1 MNKDSLHRNRWLGT
15 PRTRAAA
22 ALAALA
28 LGAAACGGSSSP
40 VSTGAGPAP
49 ASSSGGGSSSQTLVI
64 ARNMDLT
71 STDPS
76 NAICDTCQFVFS
88 ATYETLVGLSDDNK
102 TLTPR
107 LATSWTGSKHD
118 SVWTFKLNPAAKFAD
133 GSPVTSAD
141 VKFSLLRLK
150 NLKGNAS
157 YLVNTVSKITTPGP
171 HTVAITL
178 HGPNSEFPNAVNAS
192 YTGIINAKEA
202 QQQGASDAADAAKVD
217 KADKWFQSHSAGSG
231 PYELQSFTSGSQV
244 TLVANPNYWGTKP
257 ALKRIIVKQANT
269 AAAQAQML
277 QDGEADM
284 AMQIDPVTAKSL
296 SGAAGITVKTIP
308 SFNFFW
314 IGMGQNISKLTQAP
328 LNSDI
333 RHAIVD
339 AIDYQGL
346 LNTMVSGEGK
356 LVAAPI
362 PNGYPGSAGLPLP
375 KRNLAEAK
383 QLLAKAGFPNGFKLT
398 LAYPTINAYG
408 VDLGQLAQL
417 LQTQL
422 KEAGIDLT
430 LRPAT
435 FSVNI
440 DDFSQNKLPMELL
453 YWAPDYYGTAQYFNY
468 FGLVPD
474 SAWSHLSAAT
484 PTAKPVVNAAETKAF
499 NQALAS
505 STQAQRDQFF
515 QQAGQQMINDA
526 VTVPLFSPNLVLA
539 YKSNLK
545 GVSYSACCNIK
556 LWQLSRS

>member
-1 MNKDSLHRNRWLGT
+1 MKINSHRHSRWSPK
-15 PRTRAAA
+15 PRARAIA
-22 ALAALA
+22 ALAALG
-28 LGAAACGGSSSP
+28 LVTAACGGSNGP
-40 VSTGAGPAP
+40 VSTGASTGP
-49 ASSSGGGSSSQTLVI
+49 SSSNSQTLVI

-88 ATYETLVGLSDDNK
+88 ATYETLVGLSNDNK
-102 TLTPR
+102 TLVPR
-107 LATSWTGSKHD
+107 LAQSWTANADD

-150 NLKGNAS
+150 YLKGNAS
-157 YLVNTVSKITTPGP
+157 YLVNTVDKITTPDP
-171 HTVAITL
+171 HTVVISL
-178 HGPNSEFPNAVNAS
+178 HAPNSEFPNAVNAS
-192 YTGIINAKEA
+192 YTGIINEKLAKSR
-202 QQQGASDAADAAKVD
+202 GASDAPDAAKVD

-244 TLVANPNYWGTKP
+244 TMVANPHYWGTP
-257 ALKRIIVKQANT
+257 APIKRIVVKQADT
-269 AAAQAQML
+269 AAGQAQML
-277 QDGEADM
+277 QDGEADI

-296 SGAAGITVKTIP
+296 SGVSGITVKTIP

-314 IGMGQNISKLTQAP
+314 IGMSQQIKNLTQAP
-328 LNSDI
+328 LNADI

-356 LVAAPI
+356 LVAAAI

-375 KRNLAEAK
+375 KRNLAQAK
-383 QLLAKAGFPNGFKLT
+383 QLLAKAGHPNGFRLT

-417 LQTQL
+417 LQSQL
-422 KEAGIDLT
+422 KQANINLT

-440 DDFSQNKLPMELL
+440 NDLSTNKLPMELL

-468 FGLVPD
+468 FGLIPG
-474 SAWSHLSAAT
+474 SSWSQLSASS
-484 PTAKPVVNAAETKAF
+484 PTAAPVVDKAETSFF

-505 STQAQRDQFF
+505 PAQAQRDQFF
-515 QQAGQQMINDA
+515 QQGGKQMIKDA

-539 YKSNLK
+539 YRSNIK
-545 GVSYSACCNIK
+545 GIDYSACCNIK

>member
-1 MNKDSLHRNRWLGT
+1 MSKHIVRRSRWLGT
-15 PRTRAAA
+15 TRTRAAA
-22 ALAALA
+22 GLAVIALIT
-28 LGAAACGGSSSP
+28 AACGGSNAP
-40 VSTGAGPAP
+40 VSNAGGGSAP
-49 ASSSGGGSSSQTLVI
+49 SASSSGDTQTLVI

-88 ATYETLVGLSDDNK
+88 ATYETLVGLSDDNH

-107 LATSWTGSKHD
+107 LATSWTGTKHD
-118 SVWTFKLNPAAKFAD
+118 SVWTFKLDPAAKFAD
-133 GSPVTSAD
+133 GSQVTSAD

-157 YLVNTVSKITTPGP
+157 YLVNTVDKIATPDP
-171 HTVAITL
+171 ETVVITL
-178 HGPNSEFPNAVNAS
+178 HAPNSEFPNAVNAS
-192 YTGIINAKEA
+192 YTGIINSKLAE
-202 QQQGASDAADAAKVD
+202 QQGATDAANAAKTD
-217 KADKWFQSHSAGSG
+217 TADKWFQSHSAGSG
-231 PYELQSFTSGSQV
+231 PYELQSFTSGAQV

-257 ALKRIIVKQANT
+257 TFKRIIVKQADT

-277 QDGEADM
+277 QDGEADI

-296 SGAAGITVKTIP
+296 QGVAGITVKTIP

-314 IGMGQNISKLTQAP
+314 LGMSQSIKNLTQAP
-328 LNSDI
+328 LSADI

-375 KRNLAEAK
+375 KRNVAEAK
-383 QLLAKAGFPNGFKLT
+383 KLLAQAGYPNGFKLT

-422 KEAGIDLT
+422 KDAGIDLT

-440 DDFSQNKLPMELL
+440 NDLSSWKLPMELL

-468 FGLVPD
+468 FGLIPG
-474 SAWSHLSAAT
+474 SSWSSLSAAS
-484 PTAKPVVNAAETKAF
+484 PTAKPIVNSAETSAF

-505 STQAQRDQFF
+505 SGQAQRDQFF
-515 QQAGQQMINDA
+515 NQAGQQMIKDA

-539 YKSNLK
+539 YKSDIK
-545 GVSYSACCNIK
+545 GITYSACCNIK
-556 LWQLSRS
+556 LWQLSR

>member
-1 MNKDSLHRNRWLGT
+1 MNLNSHHRSRWPGRLSM
-15 PRTRAAA
+15 RAAA
-22 ALAALA
+22 ALAALV
-28 LGAAACGGSSSP
+28 LVTAACGGSNGP
-40 VSTGAGPAP
+40 VNNGGGP
-49 ASSSGGGSSSQTLVI
+49 GGGSSANSQTLVI

-88 ATYETLVGLSDDNK
+88 ATYETLVGLSNDNK
-102 TLTPR
+102 TLIPR
-107 LATSWTGSKHD
+107 LAQSWSANANDTI
-118 SVWTFKLNPAAKFAD
+118 WTFKLNPAAKFAD

-150 NLKGNAS
+150 YLKGNAS
-157 YLVNTVSKITTPGP
+157 YLVNTVSTIATPDP
-171 HTVAITL
+171 HTVVITL
-178 HGPNSEFPNAVNAS
+178 HAPNSEFPNAVNAS
-192 YTGIINAKEA
+192 YTGILNSKLAR
-202 QQQGASDAADAAKVD
+202 QQGASDAPDAAKTD

-244 TLVANPNYWGTKP
+244 TMVASPHYWGTP
-257 ALKRIIVKQANT
+257 PPIKRIVVRQADT
-269 AAAQAQML
+269 AAGQAQML
-277 QDGEADM
+277 QNGEADI

-296 SGAAGITVKTIP
+296 SGVSGITVKTIP

-314 IGMGQNISKLTQAP
+314 IGMSQQIKNLTQAP
-328 LNSDI
+328 LNADI

-346 LNTMVSGEGK
+346 LTTMVSGEGK

-362 PNGYPGSAGLPLP
+362 PNGYPGAAGLPLP
-375 KRNLAEAK
+375 KRNLAQAK
-383 QLLAKAGFPNGFKLT
+383 QLLARAGHPNGFRLT

-417 LQTQL
+417 LQSQL
-422 KEAGIDLT
+422 KQANINLT

-440 DDFSQNKLPMELL
+440 NDLSTNKLPMELL

-468 FGLVPD
+468 FGLIPG
-474 SAWSHLSAAT
+474 SSWSQLSAAA
-484 PTAKPVVNAAETKAF
+484 PTAAPVVDKAETSLF
-499 NQALAS
+499 NKALAS
-505 STQAQRDQFF
+505 PAQAQRDQFF
-515 QQAGQQMINDA
+515 RQAGQRMISDA

-539 YKSNLK
+539 YRSNIK
-545 GVSYSACCNIK
+545 GIDYSACCNIK

>member
-1 MNKDSLHRNRWLGT
+1 MSKQPHNRTRWLGT
-15 PRTRAAA
+15 PRTRAVA
-22 ALAALA
+22 ALAAIA
-28 LGAAACGGSSSP
+28 LITAACGGSNAP
-40 VSTGAGPAP
+40 VSNNGAAPA
-49 ASSSGGGSSSQTLVI
+49 ASSSGDSQTLVI

-88 ATYETLVGLSDDNK
+88 ATYETLVGLSDDNH
-102 TLTPR
+102 TLVPR
-107 LATSWTGSKHD
+107 LATSWSANKDD
-118 SVWTFKLNPAAKFAD
+118 SVWTFKLDPNAKFAD
-133 GSPVTSAD
+133 NSPVTSAD

-150 NLKGNAS
+150 YLKGNAS
-157 YLVNTVSKITTPGP
+157 YLVNTVDKIDTPDP
-171 HTVAITL
+171 HTVVITL
-178 HGPNSEFPNAVNAS
+178 HAPNSEFPNAVNAS
-192 YTGIINAKEA
+192 YTGIINSKLAK
-202 QQQGASDAADAAKVD
+202 QHGAVDTPDAPKTDT
-217 KADKWFQSHSAGSG
+217 ADKWFQSHSAGSG

-244 TLVANPNYWGTKP
+244 TLVANPNYWGTP
-257 ALKRIIVKQANT
+257 AHFKRVIVKQADT
-269 AAAQAQML
+269 AAGQAQML
-277 QDGEADM
+277 QDGEADI

-296 SGAAGITVKTIP
+296 QGQPGITVKTIP

-314 IGMGQNISKLTQAP
+314 IGMSQNIKNLTQAP
-328 LNSDI
+328 LNADI

-375 KRNLAEAK
+375 KRNVAEAK
-383 QLLAKAGFPNGFKLT
+383 QLLAKAGHPNGFKLT

-422 KEAGIDLT
+422 KDAGINLT

-440 DDFSQNKLPMELL
+440 NDLSSWKLPMELL

-468 FGLVPD
+468 FGLIPG
-474 SAWSHLSAAT
+474 SSWSQLSAPS
-484 PTAKPVVNAAETKAF
+484 PTAKPVINQTETSMF
-499 NQALAS
+499 NKALAS
-505 STQAQRDQFF
+505 SAQTDRDQFF
-515 QQAGQQMINDA
+515 NQAGQQMIKDA
-526 VTVPLFSPNLVLA
+526 VTVPLFSPDLVLA
-539 YKSNLK
+539 YKT
-545 GVSYSACCNIK
+545 GITGITYSACCNIK
-556 LWQLSRS
+556 LWQLSR

>member
-1 MNKDSLHRNRWLGT
+1 MNTNAHRRGHWPGK
-15 PRTRAAA
+15 PRTRVLA
-22 ALAALA
+22 ALAALG
-28 LGAAACGGSSSP
+28 LLTAACGGSNGP
-40 VSTGAGPAP
+40 VSTGASAG
-49 ASSSGGGSSSQTLVI
+49 ASSSNSRTLVI

-88 ATYETLVGLSDDNK
+88 ATYETLVGLSNDNK
-102 TLTPR
+102 TLIPR
-107 LATSWTGSKHD
+107 LAQSWTGSDHD
-118 SVWTFKLNPAAKFAD
+118 AVWTFNLNPAAKFAD

-150 NLKGNAS
+150 YLKGNAS
-157 YLVNTVSKITTPGP
+157 YLVNTVDKIATPDP
-171 HTVAITL
+171 HTVVITL
-178 HGPNSEFPNAVNAS
+178 HAPNSEFPNAVNAS
-192 YTGIINAKEA
+192 YTGIINEKVAKA
-202 QQQGASDAADAAKVD
+202 QGASDAPDAAKTD

-244 TLVANPNYWGTKP
+244 TMVANPHYWGTP
-257 ALKRIIVKQANT
+257 APIKRIVVKQADT
-269 AAAQAQML
+269 AAGQAQML
-277 QDGEADM
+277 QDGEADI

-296 SGAAGITVKTIP
+296 SGVSGITVRTIP

-314 IGMGQNISKLTQAP
+314 IGMSQHITNLTQAP
-328 LNSDI
+328 LSADI

-346 LNTMVSGEGK
+346 LNTMVSGQGK

-362 PNGYPGSAGLPLP
+362 PNGYPGAAGLQLP

-383 QLLAKAGFPNGFKLT
+383 QLLAKAGHPNGFKLT

-417 LQTQL
+417 LQSQL
-422 KEAGIDLT
+422 KQANINLT

-440 DDFSQNKLPMELL
+440 NDLSTNKLPMELL

-468 FGLVPD
+468 FGLVPG
-474 SAWSHLSAAT
+474 SSWSQLSAAS
-484 PTAKPVVNAAETKAF
+484 PTSPPVVNKAETSFF

-505 STQAQRDQFF
+505 SSQAQRDQFF
-515 QQAGQQMINDA
+515 QQAGQQMIKDA
-526 VTVPLFSPNLVLA
+526 VTVPLFSPDLVLA
-539 YKSNLK
+539 YRTGLK
-545 GVSYSACCNIK
+545 GTDYSACCNIK

>member
-1 MNKDSLHRNRWLGT
+1 MKANSYRRSRWSPK
-15 PRTRAAA
+15 PRAR

-28 LGAAACGGSSSP
+28 AIGLVTAACGGSNGP
-40 VSTGAGPAP
+40 VSTGASAGP
-49 ASSSGGGSSSQTLVI
+49 SSSNSQTLVI

-88 ATYETLVGLSDDNK
+88 ATYETLVGLSNDNK
-102 TLTPR
+102 TLIPR
-107 LATSWTGSKHD
+107 LAQSWSANASD

-150 NLKGNAS
+150 YLKGNAS
-157 YLVNTVSKITTPGP
+157 YLVNTVSKIATPDA
-171 HTVAITL
+171 HTVVITL
-178 HGPNSEFPNAVNAS
+178 HAPNSEFPNAVNAS
-192 YTGIINAKEA
+192 YTGIINEKLAKS
-202 QQQGASDAADAAKVD
+202 QGASDAPDAAKAD

-244 TLVANPNYWGTKP
+244 TMVANPNYWAAAAP
-257 ALKRIIVKQANT
+257 IKRIVVKQADT
-269 AAAQAQML
+269 AAGQAQML
-277 QDGEADM
+277 QDGEADI

-296 SGAAGITVKTIP
+296 SGVSGITVKTIP

-314 IGMGQNISKLTQAP
+314 IGMSQQIKSLTQAP
-328 LNSDI
+328 LNADI

-375 KRNLAEAK
+375 KRNLAQAK
-383 QLLAKAGFPNGFKLT
+383 QLLAQAGHPSGFHLT

-417 LQTQL
+417 LQSQL
-422 KEAGIDLT
+422 KQANIDLT

-440 DDFSQNKLPMELL
+440 NDLSTNKLPMELL

-468 FGLVPD
+468 FGLIPG
-474 SAWSHLSAAT
+474 SSWSVLSASS
-484 PTAKPVVNAAETKAF
+484 PTSAPVVDKAETSFF
-499 NQALAS
+499 NKALAS
-505 STQAQRDQFF
+505 PAQAQRDQFF
-515 QQAGQQMINDA
+515 QQGGQQMIKDA

-539 YKSNLK
+539 YRTNIK
-545 GVSYSACCNIK
+545 GIDYSACCNIK

>member
-1 MNKDSLHRNRWLGT
+1 MNNTTDRRGRWPGT
-15 PRTRAAA
+15 PRTRALA
-22 ALAALA
+22 ALAAVGLVT
-28 LGAAACGGSSSP
+28 AACGGSNGP
-40 VSTGAGPAP
+40 VSTGGGPAP
-49 ASSSGGGSSSQTLVI
+49 SSSNSQTLVI

-88 ATYETLVGLSDDNK
+88 ATYETLVGLSNDNK
-102 TLTPR
+102 TLIPR
-107 LATSWTGSKHD
+107 LAQSWSASAHD
-118 SVWTFKLNPAAKFAD
+118 TAWTFKLNPAAKFSD

-150 NLKGNAS
+150 YLKGNAS
-157 YLVNTVSKITTPGP
+157 YLVNTVDKITTPDP
-171 HTVAITL
+171 HTVVITL

-192 YTGIINAKEA
+192 YTGIINEKVAKA
-202 QQQGASDAADAAKVD
+202 QGASDATNAAKTD
-217 KADKWFQSHSAGSG
+217 KADTWFQSHSAGSG

-244 TLVANPNYWGTKP
+244 TMVANPNYWGTP
-257 ALKRIIVKQANT
+257 APIKRIVVKQADT
-269 AAAQAQML
+269 AAGQAQML
-277 QDGEADM
+277 QDGEADI

-296 SGAAGITVKTIP
+296 SGVSGITVKTIP

-314 IGMGQNISKLTQAP
+314 IGMSQQIKNLTQAP
-328 LNSDI
+328 LSADI

-346 LNTMVSGEGK
+346 LNTMVSGQGK

-362 PNGYPGSAGLPLP
+362 PNGYPGAAGLPLP

-383 QLLAKAGFPNGFKLT
+383 RLLAKAGHPNGFKLT

-408 VDLGQLAQL
+408 VDHGQLAQL
-417 LQTQL
+417 LQSQL
-422 KEAGIDLT
+422 KQANINLT

-440 DDFSQNKLPMELL
+440 NDLSTNKLPMELL

-468 FGLVPD
+468 FGLIPG
-474 SAWSHLSAAT
+474 SSWSQLSAAS
-484 PTAKPVVNAAETKAF
+484 PTSSPVVNKAETSFF

-505 STQAQRDQFF
+505 EAQTQRDQFF
-515 QQAGQQMINDA
+515 QQAGKQMIDDA

-539 YKSNLK
+539 YRSNLK
-545 GVSYSACCNIK
+545 GIDYSACCNIK

>member
-1 MNKDSLHRNRWLGT
+1 MSKQPHNRTRWLGT
-15 PRTRAAA
+15 PRTRAVA
-22 ALAALA
+22 ALAAIA
-28 LGAAACGGSSSP
+28 LITAACGGSNAP
-40 VSTGAGPAP
+40 VSNSGGGAPS
-49 ASSSGGGSSSQTLVI
+49 ASSSGDSQTLVI

-88 ATYETLVGLSDDNK
+88 ATYETLVGLSDDNH

-107 LATSWTGSKHD
+107 LATSWSGSKND
-118 SVWTFKLNPAAKFAD
+118 SVWTFKLDPSAKFAD

-150 NLKGNAS
+150 YLKGNAS
-157 YLVNTVSKITTPGP
+157 YLVNTVDKIATPDP
-171 HTVAITL
+171 ETVVITL
-178 HGPNSEFPNAVNAS
+178 HAPNSEFPNAVNAS
-192 YTGIINAKEA
+192 YTGIINSKLAK
-202 QQQGASDAADAAKVD
+202 QQGAVDTPDAPKTD

-244 TLVANPNYWGTKP
+244 TLVANPNYWGTAP
-257 ALKRIIVKQANT
+257 HFKRVIVKQADT
-269 AAAQAQML
+269 AAGQAQML
-277 QDGEADM
+277 QDGEADI

-296 SGAAGITVKTIP
+296 VGQPGITVKTIP

-314 IGMGQNISKLTQAP
+314 IGMSQNIKNLTQAP
-328 LNSDI
+328 LNADI

-375 KRNLAEAK
+375 KRNVAEAK
-383 QLLAKAGFPNGFKLT
+383 QLLAKAGHPNGFKLT

-422 KEAGIDLT
+422 KDAGIDLT

-440 DDFSQNKLPMELL
+440 NDLSSWKLPMELL

-468 FGLVPD
+468 FGLIPG
-474 SAWSHLSAAT
+474 SSWSQLSAPS
-484 PTAKPVVNAAETKAF
+484 PTAKPVINQTETSMF
-499 NQALAS
+499 NKALAS
-505 STQAQRDQFF
+505 SAQSERDQFF
-515 QQAGQQMINDA
+515 NQAGQQMIKDA
-526 VTVPLFSPNLVLA
+526 VTVPLFSPDLVLA
-539 YKSNLK
+539 YKTGITGLT
-545 GVSYSACCNIK
+545 YSACCNIK
-556 LWQLSRS
+556 LWQLSR

>member
-1 MNKDSLHRNRWLGT
+1 MKANSCRRSRWS
-15 PRTRAAA
+15 PRPRARALA
-22 ALAALA
+22 ALAALG
-28 LGAAACGGSSSP
+28 LVTAACGGSNGP
-40 VSTGAGPAP
+40 VSTGASAGP
-49 ASSSGGGSSSQTLVI
+49 SSSNSQTLVI

-88 ATYETLVGLSDDNK
+88 ATYETLVGLSNDNK
-102 TLTPR
+102 TLIPR
-107 LATSWTGSKHD
+107 LAQSWSANASD

-133 GSPVTSAD
+133 ASPVTSAD

-150 NLKGNAS
+150 YLKGNAS
-157 YLVNTVSKITTPGP
+157 YLVNTVSKIATPDA
-171 HTVAITL
+171 HTVVVTL
-178 HGPNSEFPNAVNAS
+178 HAPNSEFPNAVNAS
-192 YTGIINAKEA
+192 YTGIINEKLAKS
-202 QQQGASDAADAAKVD
+202 QGASDSPDAAKAD

-244 TLVANPNYWGTKP
+244 TMVANPNYWATAAP
-257 ALKRIIVKQANT
+257 IKRIVVKQADT
-269 AAAQAQML
+269 AAGQAQML
-277 QDGEADM
+277 QDGEADI

-296 SGAAGITVKTIP
+296 SGVSGITVKTIP

-314 IGMGQNISKLTQAP
+314 IGMSQQIKSLTQAP
-328 LNSDI
+328 LNADI

-362 PNGYPGSAGLPLP
+362 PNGYPGAAGLPLP
-375 KRNLAEAK
+375 KRNLAQAK
-383 QLLAKAGFPNGFKLT
+383 QLLAKAGHPNGFHLT

-417 LQTQL
+417 LQSQL
-422 KEAGIDLT
+422 KQANIDLT

-440 DDFSQNKLPMELL
+440 NDLSTNKLPMELL

-468 FGLVPD
+468 FGLIPG
-474 SAWSHLSAAT
+474 SSWSVLSAAS
-484 PTAKPVVNAAETKAF
+484 PTSAPVVDKAETSFF
-499 NQALAS
+499 NKALAS
-505 STQAQRDQFF
+505 PAQAQRDQFF
-515 QQAGQQMINDA
+515 QQGGQQMIKDA

-539 YKSNLK
+539 YRTNIK
-545 GVSYSACCNIK
+545 GIDYSACCNIK

>member
-1 MNKDSLHRNRWLGT
+1 MNNTTDRRGRWPGT
-15 PRTRAAA
+15 PRTRVLA
-22 ALAALA
+22 ALAAVGLVT
-28 LGAAACGGSSSP
+28 AACGGSNGP
-40 VSTGAGPAP
+40 VSTGGGPAP
-49 ASSSGGGSSSQTLVI
+49 SSSNSQTLVI

-88 ATYETLVGLSDDNK
+88 ATYETLVGLSNDNK

-107 LATSWTGSKHD
+107 LAQSWSASAHD
-118 SVWTFKLNPAAKFAD
+118 TAWTFKLNPAAKFSD

-150 NLKGNAS
+150 YLKGNAS
-157 YLVNTVSKITTPGP
+157 YLVNTVDKITTPDP
-171 HTVAITL
+171 HTAVITL

-192 YTGIINAKEA
+192 YTGIINEKVAKA
-202 QQQGASDAADAAKVD
+202 QGASDATNAAKTD

-244 TLVANPNYWGTKP
+244 TMVANPNYWGTP
-257 ALKRIIVKQANT
+257 APIKRIVVKQADT
-269 AAAQAQML
+269 AAGQAQML
-277 QDGEADM
+277 QDGEADI

-296 SGAAGITVKTIP
+296 SGVSGITVKTIP

-314 IGMGQNISKLTQAP
+314 IGMSQQIKNLTQAP
-328 LNSDI
+328 LSADI

-346 LNTMVSGEGK
+346 LNTMVSG
-356 LVAAPI
+356 
-362 PNGYPGSAGLPLP
+362 
-375 KRNLAEAK
+375 
-383 QLLAKAGFPNGFKLT
+383 Q
-398 LAYPTINAYG
+398 
-408 VDLGQLAQL
+408 GQLAQL
-417 LQTQL
+417 LQSQL
-422 KEAGIDLT
+422 KQANINLT

-440 DDFSQNKLPMELL
+440 NDLSTNKLPMELL

-468 FGLVPD
+468 FGLIPG
-474 SAWSHLSAAT
+474 SSWSQLSAAS
-484 PTAKPVVNAAETKAF
+484 PTSSPVVNKAETSFF

-505 STQAQRDQFF
+505 EAQTQRDQFF
-515 QQAGQQMINDA
+515 QQAGKQMINDA
-526 VTVPLFSPNLVLA
+526 VTVPLFSPDLVLA
-539 YKSNLK
+539 YRSNLK
-545 GVSYSACCNIK
+545 GIDYSACCNIK

>member
-1 MNKDSLHRNRWLGT
+1 MNNTTDRRGRWPGT
-15 PRTRAAA
+15 PRTRVLA
-22 ALAALA
+22 ALAAVGLVT
-28 LGAAACGGSSSP
+28 AACGGSNGP
-40 VSTGAGPAP
+40 VSTGGGPAP
-49 ASSSGGGSSSQTLVI
+49 SSSNSQTLVI

-88 ATYETLVGLSDDNK
+88 ATYETLVGLSNDNK

-107 LATSWTGSKHD
+107 LAQSWSASAHD
-118 SVWTFKLNPAAKFAD
+118 TAWTFKLNPAAKFSD

-150 NLKGNAS
+150 YLKGNAS
-157 YLVNTVSKITTPGP
+157 YLVNTVDKITTPDP
-171 HTVAITL
+171 HTAVITL

-192 YTGIINAKEA
+192 YTGIINEKVAKA
-202 QQQGASDAADAAKVD
+202 QGASDATNAAKTD

-244 TLVANPNYWGTKP
+244 TMVANPNYWGTP
-257 ALKRIIVKQANT
+257 APIKRIVVKQADT
-269 AAAQAQML
+269 AAGQAQML
-277 QDGEADM
+277 QDGEADI

-296 SGAAGITVKTIP
+296 SGVSGITVKTIP

-314 IGMGQNISKLTQAP
+314 IGMSQQIKNLTQAP
-328 LNSDI
+328 LSADI

-346 LNTMVSGEGK
+346 LNTMVSGQGK

-362 PNGYPGSAGLPLP
+362 PNGYPGAAGLPLP
-375 KRNLAEAK
+375 KRNLPEAK
-383 QLLAKAGFPNGFKLT
+383 QLLAKAGHPNGFKLT

-417 LQTQL
+417 LQSQL
-422 KEAGIDLT
+422 KQANINLT

-440 DDFSQNKLPMELL
+440 NDLSTNKLPMELL

-468 FGLVPD
+468 FGLIPG
-474 SAWSHLSAAT
+474 SSWSQLSAAS
-484 PTAKPVVNAAETKAF
+484 PTSSPVVNKAETSFF

-505 STQAQRDQFF
+505 EAQTQRDQFF
-515 QQAGQQMINDA
+515 QQAGKQMINDA
-526 VTVPLFSPNLVLA
+526 VTVPLFSPDRVLA
-539 YKSNLK
+539 YRSNLK
-545 GVSYSACCNIK
+545 GIDYSACCNIK